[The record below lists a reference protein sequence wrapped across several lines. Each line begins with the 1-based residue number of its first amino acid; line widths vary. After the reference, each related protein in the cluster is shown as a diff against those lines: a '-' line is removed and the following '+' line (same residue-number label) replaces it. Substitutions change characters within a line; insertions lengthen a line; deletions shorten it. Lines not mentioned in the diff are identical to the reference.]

1 MEFVTDRT
9 EEDVLLGNE
18 RGHYG
23 NKDLNRV
30 EKAVAELCE
39 LAEKL
44 DIHPGLVTQTDWR
57 SPGVF
62 SIDSWPSESQMRR
75 YLQNVNSLC
84 DQFAVKGTLPVTMDQ
99 LDYKGANGIE
109 QALEQVY
116 NKINIVLS
124 AFRYSG
130 DYYAGE
136 EHGL

>member
-9 EEDVLLGNE
+9 EADVLLGNE
-18 RGHYG
+18 RGRYG
-23 NKDLNRV
+23 YRDLNRV
-30 EKAVAELCE
+30 EKAVAELCD

-44 DIHPGLVTQTDWR
+44 DMHPGLTQKTDWG

-62 SIDSWPSESQMRR
+62 FADTWPTESQMNR

-84 DQFAVKGTLPVTMDQ
+84 DLFALKVTLPETMDQ
-99 LDYKGANGIE
+99 LDYNGANGIE
-109 QALEQVY
+109 RALEQVY
-116 NKINIVLS
+116 KKINIVLS

-136 EHGL
+136 EYGL